1 MSYNKNN
8 IFAKILRKEAKAEV
22 VYENEHVFC
31 FKDIFPKAKIHIL
44 IIPKSEYT
52 DIYDFSKNASSEEKE
67 SIFVAFDN
75 LIELFKLDKKGCRI
89 ITNFGIDGRQEV
101 EHLHFHFLGG
111 QDIGNMISS

>member
-44 IIPKSEYT
+44 IIPKNEYT
-52 DIYDFSKNASSEEKE
+52 DIYD
-67 SIFVAFDN
+67 
-75 LIELFKLDKKGCRI
+75 
-89 ITNFGIDGRQEV
+89 
-101 EHLHFHFLGG
+101 
-111 QDIGNMISS
+111 